1 MIAIYGSLHQLFYFV
16 RHIFMPLIFPYC
28 LVSGVL
34 CVMCFLLLFH
44 CLVFFYLTTPIH
56 TENHTN
62 DDAHAWVSAKFVFT
76 CVLYIDVHAIDS
88 VGLCCV
94 VCDMI
99 CFFHAVFSCF
109 VLYVEFIR
117 FVLVLFSLWCV
128 ICFVCCFACW
138 FCVVCVW
145 IFFFISFY
153 TYIYTYRYGPHTHI
167 GIHTNADI
175 YIANHKNRKPQ
186 HVQEWIKTI
195 VS

>member
-1 MIAIYGSLHQLFYFV
+1 MLCGFEYVHRPSIYREQPFRKPDKRWLLYMGHCINCFILCDTFSCHWFFHIVLFRVCY
-16 RHIFMPLIFPYC
+16 
-28 LVSGVL
+28 VL
-34 CVMCFLLLFH
+34 CVFLVLFL

-153 TYIYTYRYGPHTHI
+153 TYIYIHIDMVHTHI
-167 GIHTNADI
+167 
-175 YIANHKNRKPQ
+175 
-186 HVQEWIKTI
+186 
-195 VS
+195 